1 LSSIFNKLNKIMT
14 IYIYIVVISNPATIY
29 CNVHI
34 RILSNLAK
42 KSVIIFELPILKNY
56 CTRRQLVFRVQRRG
70 IFFWTQMKVDP
81 PAIAMLRH
89 ERAGYRDFE
98 YRENTYPWY
107 PAASPC
113 GLAWRASRRKP
124 VTVRRAGLCPHL
136 TDSTDR

>member
-98 YRENTYPWY
+98 YRENTYPLVPGCLALRTRMAGKSAKTGHR
-107 PAASPC
+107 PAGGPVSPFN
-113 GLAWRASRRKP
+113 GFH
-124 VTVRRAGLCPHL
+124 G
-136 TDSTDR
+136 